1 MNKSYNNNEQLDM
14 LNDLKNLPK
23 IKTPDNFEYNLMTKI
38 QNKNFGLTIDNEY
51 HFNWVKF
58 FAPSAL
64 IISVVLILFIFLPH
78 QSKEINSE
86 GTMAK
91 RIETQPLVNIP
102 TISNKKLTDQN
113 IAGNRRTI
121 KSEELDLQ
129 DSKPENSSLE
139 SQEND
144 PTSNRKPIVLDEYI
158 SGHNKQK
165 DDLTQGNVIRE
176 GGESANFSGL
186 IETKKLDQKTLKLY
200 RARVDSIRRADS
212 LKKALK

>member
-1 MNKSYNNNEQLDM
+1 MNKIYKNNEQTDM
-14 LNDLKNLPK
+14 LKDFKNLPQ
-23 IKTPDNFEYNLMTKI
+23 IKAPDNFEYNLMTKI
-38 QNKNFGLTIDNEY
+38 QNKNFGLTINNEY

-64 IISVVLILFIFLPH
+64 IISLLLIFFIFFQH
-78 QSKEINSE
+78 QNKDINSE
-86 GTMAK
+86 VTIAK

-102 TISNKKLTDQN
+102 SISSKKLNDQN
-113 IAGNRRTI
+113 IADNHRTV
-121 KSEELDLQ
+121 KSEELNLQ
-129 DSKPENSSLE
+129 DSKSENSSLE
-139 SQEND
+139 SQEHD
-144 PTSNRKPIVLDEYI
+144 PITNRKPIILDEYI